1 MFKEISA
8 FASSARKPNPNPN
21 EEKYSPIFSNTNL
34 SNFNVLHGRLK
45 VAAATSSS
53 SQPSPFPFPSAYTS
67 TSTFTGMVMAP
78 VRPDTPAD
86 ISVSTQAEILNWAYK
101 KIAPMGGMEPS
112 AADSRA
118 VRSWYQEPSGANSLQ
133 DLLSRTVANTGKLF
147 PNPADGF
154 RSRVPITTPGFRLQ
168 RVPGTGNLAAA
179 ARHRWRRTS
188 PAIRFRGTSDER
200 HWKKILLKI
209 KACQP
214 TKIRLQS
221 TNERNFVH
229 ISSIMSTDELQEHI

>member
-1 MFKEISA
+1 MFA
-8 FASSARKPNPNPN
+8 MLLFCCDFAAGNHRC
-21 EEKYSPIFSNTNL
+21 L
-34 SNFNVLHGRLK
+34 
-45 VAAATSSS
+45 
-53 SQPSPFPFPSAYTS
+53 
-67 TSTFTGMVMAP
+67 GMHTHV
-78 VRPDTPAD
+78 TC
-86 ISVSTQAEILNWAYK
+86 
-101 KIAPMGGMEPS
+101 
-112 AADSRA
+112 
-118 VRSWYQEPSGANSLQ
+118 SWFQ
-133 DLLSRTVANTGKLF
+133 F